1 MINPFVSIIVP
12 VYKVEKYIRECIES
26 IVCQDGEWEL
36 ILVDDGSPDGCP
48 AICDEYAAK
57 DERVRV
63 IHKENGGV
71 STARNIGLDA
81 AKGDWIW
88 FVDGDDYI
96 KENSIRQILS
106 YINKCRDCDLI
117 QMGMQYFTDGEYNK
131 SVSVKEYL
139 NKGKSDLLLHNVCF
153 HNPRMLFKRSL
164 IEENKIK
171 FTSGVRV
178 AEDQEFQLK
187 CMMKSNYPIQIPID
201 SYVYRQRLGSA
212 THDANTEKRIV
223 DDTLIVLNNLYNYIV
238 SNNISPEDWL
248 QNRLLIMVRSLLY
261 AASNVRNLDKKHI
274 KNELRVLITKYRN
287 AGFNCFK
294 TPKIY
299 IASFNLTLYF
309 LLNKIYLK
317 IKGLN

>member
-1 MINPFVSIIVP
+1 MGNPYISIIVP

-26 IVCQDGEWEL
+26 IVCQEGEWEL

-48 AICDEYAAK
+48 AICDDYAAK

-71 STARNIGLDA
+71 STARNAGLDA

-96 KENSIRQILS
+96 KENSIRRILS

-117 QMGMQYFTDGEYNK
+117 QMGMLYLTDGEYDK
-131 SVSVKEYL
+131 SVSAKEYL
-139 NKGKSDLLLHNVCF
+139 NKDKNDLLLHNVCF
-153 HNPRMLFKRSL
+153 HNHRMLFKRSL
-164 IEENKIK
+164 IEENSIR

-223 DDTLIVLNNLYNYIV
+223 DDTLIVLDNLYNYIL
-238 SNNISPEDWL
+238 SNNISPEAWL

-261 AASNVRNLDKKHI
+261 AASNVRILDKNHI
-274 KNELRVLITKYRN
+274 KNELRILISKYRT